1 MAALSISRAWDETKA
16 ITEREGRLLAAV
28 TLALIALPGTV
39 SGLVSPRGFSDPAAP
54 SWAHAVTAVA
64 TIIEVAGQLALIRL
78 AIGPSIS
85 VGESIAHGLRR
96 LPVYILAAVLITI
109 GLFILCVPI
118 ALILMAAGVPLES
131 DAIKHSPMAALL
143 FLIYFMVVI
152 FFAMR
157 LLMTSSVATAEAAGP
172 VAIIRR
178 SWELTAGH
186 WWRLFGFI
194 AVFFIG
200 AGVLV
205 FAVGGAAGA
214 IVAMLLGPPDPLSA
228 SALIIA
234 LVVSAIN
241 AVVTA
246 LLAVMLA
253 RIYVQL
259 SGQSSVASVPKS
271 GT

>member
-1 MAALSISRAWDETKA
+1 
-16 ITEREGRLLAAV
+16 
-28 TLALIALPGTV
+28 
-39 SGLVSPRGFSDPAAP
+39 
-54 SWAHAVTAVA
+54 
-64 TIIEVAGQLALIRL
+64 
-78 AIGPSIS
+78 
-85 VGESIAHGLRR
+85 
-96 LPVYILAAVLITI
+96 
-109 GLFILCVPI
+109 
-118 ALILMAAGVPLES
+118 
-131 DAIKHSPMAALL
+131 
-143 FLIYFMVVI
+143 MVVI

-178 SWELTAGH
+178 SWELTASH

-214 IVAMLLGPPDPLSA
+214 IVGMLLGPPDPLSA

-259 SGQSSVASVPKS
+259 SGQSSVASVPRS